1 MKIRNLVLI
10 GIIATIVIVVITIMI
25 TKSNYSSQGSED
37 NYSSEED
44 VEMITVSVKN
54 STGKTINVL
63 YSYQENNERYTNNG
77 DPIWIDTLEDQPLE
91 AGDSRNIQ
99 LESIF
104 YDDLW
109 DFMIV
114 TEDDETYEMK
124 EILSTNYVYDGA
136 ELEFVIVDD
145 YLDVVDNSSDEE
157 SEEDVNYQ
165 EENVEQEE
173 SYVEVVEDEDSI
185 EDEEQE
191 EHNDEE
197 ENNEEEYNENN
208 NEETNEEEYYL
219 EDFEVTTSEEE

>member
-25 TKSNYSSQGSED
+25 TKSNYSSQGNED

-185 EDEEQE
+185 EVEEQE

-197 ENNEEEYNENN
+197 ENNEEEYNEDN